1 MLETARSENLEEIL
15 SSGTG
20 AQAAVRMLLCSGI
33 LGQFRLANEIAEENP
48 TSTITIPL
56 QDLDSW
62 T

>member
-1 MLETARSENLEEIL
+1 MLETAYLENLKRIL
-15 SSGTG
+15 SLETGT
-20 AQAAVRMLLCSGI
+20 QAAVCMLLRSGI